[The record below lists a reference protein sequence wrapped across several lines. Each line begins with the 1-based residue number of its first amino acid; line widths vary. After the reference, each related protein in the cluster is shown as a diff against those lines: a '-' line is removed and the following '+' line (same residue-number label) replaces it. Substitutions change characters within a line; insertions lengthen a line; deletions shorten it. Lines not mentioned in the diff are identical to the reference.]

1 MVSAFLSGKG
11 TWHKKA
17 ENGKIMYFGSVKF
30 FKHLIYTVVIGW
42 FVIATGLA
50 VFFGVKYSL
59 EHKEN
64 EALIASAQVK
74 DAEEP
79 SDNDE
84 EEPEK
89 SSLEQHYLR
98 MSAQGYTPEDI
109 LKFLKKNEFEAVSGF
124 VDEYLSSNPEKLE
137 ALLPHDA
144 AEAEA
149 GISTNEYTDLF
160 PELYAVPPTEYTV
173 KEKTIYLTF
182 DDGPSENTVDILKIL
197 DKYNIKATFFMSG
210 GDDERTAELIRMVAE
225 KGHKI
230 GIHSK
235 SHEYSEIYSSVD
247 SYLEDLNNTYNCI
260 YSACGVKPDIIRFP
274 GGSINDY
281 NRLIYNQLIA
291 EVTRRGFVYYDW
303 NVSGQDASNSATWT
317 SIYRNI
323 LNGIDSNETQRAIIL
338 LHDGKGRETTV
349 TTVEDIII
357 ALIDKG
363 YTFEALDNTVRP
375 INFSYTE

>member
-1 MVSAFLSGKG
+1 MSRHSRKPHLS
-11 TWHKKA
+11 
-17 ENGKIMYFGSVKF
+17 
-30 FKHLIYTVVIGW
+30 
-42 FVIATGLA
+42 
-50 VFFGVKYSL
+50 
-59 EHKEN
+59 
-64 EALIASAQVK
+64 
-74 DAEEP
+74 EEP
-79 SDNDE
+79 GAKIALDAVGLCA
-84 EEPEK
+84 P
-89 SSLEQHYLR
+89 LR
-98 MSAQGYTPEDI
+98 MRMRLGEGSGCP
-109 LKFLKKNEFEAVSGF
+109 LMFE
-124 VDEYLSSNPEKLE
+124 LLE
-137 ALLPHDA
+137 AACAVYNDMGTFSD
-144 AEAEA
+144 A
-149 GISTNEYTDLF
+149 GIDN
-160 PELYAVPPTEYTV
+160 
-173 KEKTIYLTF
+173 
-182 DDGPSENTVDILKIL
+182 
-197 DKYNIKATFFMSG
+197 
-210 GDDERTAELIRMVAE
+210 
-225 KGHKI
+225 
-230 GIHSK
+230 
-235 SHEYSEIYSSVD
+235 